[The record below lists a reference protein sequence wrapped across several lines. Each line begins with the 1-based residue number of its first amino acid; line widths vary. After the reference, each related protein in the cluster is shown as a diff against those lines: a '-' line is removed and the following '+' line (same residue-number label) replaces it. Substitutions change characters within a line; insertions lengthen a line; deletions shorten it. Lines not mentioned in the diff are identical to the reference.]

1 MPSGQKGLAHISERL
16 LAHNNTGR
24 NQSRRQADADLET
37 RGPTPQPGG
46 PINRRRRSEPPRR
59 RAQWWPLVLGVL
71 VVAALVGVAFLIEGQ
86 LQSSQDTGRA
96 TLRALWVGNLAA
108 TYQAGTQT
116 QVRSAAATQSAI
128 AAGAQQTQAAQSTGL
143 VLTLS
148 ATTVLRPA
156 ASQTLAPLLTLPPVA
171 ASTPPPVATL
181 LTLAHCLPAKTQAGL
196 IMIQFQG
203 SVAPN
208 ASLDEVKA
216 DTGDTAAT
224 ITVNGQP
231 TTPMSTDPLTG
242 KPLNPQGRTDI
253 AAAGGSWYAT
263 TYAQSTLGPGVYEI
277 AGDWHFH
284 NGLDDSLHC
293 TLTVAGP

>member
-24 NQSRRQADADLET
+24 NQSGRQADSDLET
-37 RGPTPQPGG
+37 HGPTPQPGG
-46 PINRRRRSEPPRR
+46 PINRRRRSETPRR
-59 RAQWWPLVLGVL
+59 RAQWWPLVLGAL
-71 VVAALVGVAFLIEGQ
+71 VVAALVGVAFLITGQ
-86 LQSSQDTGRA
+86 IQSNQDTSQA

-116 QVRSAAATQSAI
+116 QVGSAAATQSSI
-128 AAGAQQTQAAQSTGL
+128 AAGAQRTQAAQRTSL
-143 VLTLS
+143 ALTLS
-148 ATTVLRPA
+148 ATTVLRPT
-156 ASQTLAPLLTLPPVA
+156 ASQTPAPLLTLQPVA
-171 ASTPPPVATL
+171 ASTPPPVTTL
-181 LTLAHCLPAKTQAGL
+181 LTLADCLPAKTQAGL

-216 DTGDTAAT
+216 DTGDTAAA

-253 AAAGGSWYAT
+253 AAAGGNWYAT

-277 AGDWHFH
+277 TGDWHFH
-284 NGLDDSLHC
+284 NGLDDTLHC

>member
-1 MPSGQKGLAHISERL
+1 MPSGQKGLAHISERY

-24 NQSRRQADADLET
+24 SQSRRQADSELET

-46 PINRRRRSEPPRR
+46 PITRRRRSETPRR
-59 RAQWWPLVLGVL
+59 RAQWWPLLVGVV

-86 LQSSQDTGRA
+86 LQSNQDTSQA
-96 TLRALWVGNLAA
+96 TIRALWVGNLAA

-116 QVRSAAATQSAI
+116 QVGSAAATRSAI
-128 AAGAQQTQAAQSTGL
+128 AAGAQQTQAAQSTSPA
-143 VLTLS
+143 LTPS

-156 ASQTLAPLLTLPPVA
+156 ASQTLAPLLTLPPA
-171 ASTPPPVATL
+171 TANTPPPVTTL
-181 LTLAHCLPAKTQAGL
+181 LTLADCLPANTQAGL

-203 SVAPN
+203 SVAPA
-208 ASLDEVKA
+208 ASQDEVKA

-253 AAAGGSWYAT
+253 AAADGNWYAT
-263 TYAQSTLGPGVYEI
+263 TYAQSILGPGVYEI
-277 AGDWHFH
+277 AGNWHFL

-293 TLTVAGP
+293 TLTVTGP